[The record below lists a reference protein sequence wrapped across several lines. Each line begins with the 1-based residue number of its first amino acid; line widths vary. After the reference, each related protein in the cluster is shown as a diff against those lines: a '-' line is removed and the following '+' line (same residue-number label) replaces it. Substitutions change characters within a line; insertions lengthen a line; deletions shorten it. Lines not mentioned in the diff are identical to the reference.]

1 MGERDIRTNAVGRL
15 VLLLALLLVAF
26 VELAG
31 RVPQP
36 MAATPERVPPARAR
50 AIAGAGASGS
60 SAPALLAGR
69 F

>member
-1 MGERDIRTNAVGRL
+1 VGERDIRTNAVGRL
-15 VLLLALLLVAF
+15 VLVLVLLSMAF

-36 MAATPERVPPARAR
+36 LAASPESARHGR